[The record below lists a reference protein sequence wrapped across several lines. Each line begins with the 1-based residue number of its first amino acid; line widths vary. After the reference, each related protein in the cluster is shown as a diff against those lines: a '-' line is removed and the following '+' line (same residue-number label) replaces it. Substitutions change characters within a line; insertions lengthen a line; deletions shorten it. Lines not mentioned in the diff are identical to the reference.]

1 MDNKTYEDVV
11 NQYVEILMYDIN
23 IKTFELKKNKE
34 NIEMADLMFKNYYDE
49 KIKEF
54 KININNAKK
63 IYSK

>member
-1 MDNKTYEDVV
+1 MENKKYEDVV
-11 NQYVEILMYDIN
+11 NQYIEILMYDIN

-34 NIEMADLMFKNYYDE
+34 NIEMADLIFKNYYNE

-54 KININNAKK
+54 KMNINNAKK